1 MNVNG
6 FSRFAELNSRT
17 SKPDEPRT
25 QRRASPTKVL
35 IVISFV
41 LLLALAQ
48 GFEAAAAQQPAKVQS
63 VLRAKLSNGLRVIIV
78 QNTLAPVVTTMMN
91 YLAGSNEAP
100 DGFPG
105 MAHALEHMMFRGSP
119 GLSANQLADISAAM
133 GGMFNADTQQTV
145 TQYFF
150 TVPAEDLDLALH
162 IGAIRMR
169 GLLNSDK
176 LWEQERGAIEQ
187 EVASDMS
194 NPQYVFY
201 TKLLAAM
208 FKGTPLAHDALG
220 TRPSFNQTTGA
231 MLKQF
236 HDTWYAPNNA
246 ILVIVGDI
254 DPPKALA
261 KVKELFSDIPSK
273 TLPERLAINLQQ
285 VKAESLNLTTD
296 LPYGLAVIAFRMP
309 GSSSPDYAAAQVLS
323 DVLSSQRGTLYALV
337 PEGKAL
343 FAGFAVSP
351 LPQVSLGYALAAF
364 PKGADGQALGAQMR
378 QILADDI
385 RNGVPADLVTASKR
399 HELAGAEFQKNSV
412 SGLASAWSEAVAVEG
427 RQSPEEDVAAIQ
439 RVTVEDVNRVARK
452 YLKLSDTISAVLTP
466 QASGKPV
473 STKSFGGEESFAPK
487 QAKPVAL
494 PEWAQQALER
504 LAVPETTVHP
514 QVSRLS
520 NGIRLIV
527 QPETIS
533 DTVSVYGH
541 IDNNPDLETPNGQEG
556 VSSVLGR
563 LFSFGTT
570 TLNRIEFQKALDEIG
585 ADESAG
591 TSFSVQALTSHFD
604 RAVELLADNELH
616 PALPEQAFQIVQP
629 QLAHAV
635 AGQLQSPDYLT
646 SRAVHA
652 ALFPK
657 DDPTL
662 REATPQTISALT
674 LADVKGY
681 YQHVFRPDLTTIVVI
696 GHITPED
703 AKATIEKYFGSWQG
717 QGPKPPTVL
726 PAVPSN
732 KSSSTAVP
740 DSSRV
745 QDAVTLAETLGLN
758 RFNPD
763 YYALQLG
770 NRVLGGGFYASRL
783 YRDLRENSGLTYYV
797 GSSLDSGKTRTTYS
811 VSYGCDPPNV
821 SKARAIIVR
830 DLKAMQST
838 PVTAHELREA
848 KALVLREIP
857 LSESS
862 IHSIAGGW
870 IARSTLGLPLDE
882 PTRAAHRYIQLTA
895 GDVEAAFAK
904 WVRPDDLVQV
914 SEGPAPQ

>member
-1 MNVNG
+1 MAVG
-6 FSRFAELNSRT
+6 L
-17 SKPDEPRT
+17 
-25 QRRASPTKVL
+25 
-35 IVISFV
+35 V

-48 GFEAAAAQQPAKVQS
+48 GLQAAAAQQVAKVQS
-63 VLRAKLSNGLRVIIV
+63 VVRAKLPNGLRVVVV

-105 MAHALEHMMFRGSP
+105 MAHAQEHMMFRGSP

-150 TVPAEDLDLALH
+150 TVPAEDMDVALH
-162 IGAIRMR
+162 IQATRMR
-169 GLLNSDK
+169 GVLDSAS
-176 LWEQERGAIEQ
+176 LWEHERGAIEQ

-201 TKLLAAM
+201 TKLLASM

-220 TRPSFNQTTGA
+220 TRPSFDKTTAA

-236 HDTWYAPNNA
+236 HDSWYAPNNA
-246 ILVIVGDI
+246 ILVIVGDV
-254 DPPKALA
+254 DPAKALA
-261 KVKELFSDIPSK
+261 EVKTLFSDIPAK
-273 TLPERLAINLQQ
+273 DLPEHPAVNLQP

-323 DVLSSQRGTLYALV
+323 DVLTSQRGTLYALV

-343 FAGFAVSP
+343 FAGFAVSS
-351 LPQVSLGYALAAF
+351 LPQASLGYALAAF
-364 PKGADGQALGAQMR
+364 PKGTDGQKLSAEMR

-399 HELAGAEFQKNSV
+399 HELAGAEFEKNSV

-427 RQSPEEDVAAIQ
+427 RNSPEEDVAAIQ
-439 RVTVEDVNRVARK
+439 RVTVDDVNRAARK
-452 YLKLSDTISAVLTP
+452 YLKLEETISAVLTP

-473 STKSFGGEESFAPK
+473 STKSFGGKESFAPK
-487 QAKPVAL
+487 QTKPVAL
-494 PEWAQQALER
+494 PDWAQRAVER
-504 LAVPETTVHP
+504 LTVPETTLHP
-514 QVSRLS
+514 QVSTLS

-541 IDNNPDLETPNGQEG
+541 IDNNPDLEVPHGQEG

-563 LFSFGTT
+563 LFSFGTA
-570 TLNRIEFQKALDEIG
+570 TLNRIQFQEALDEIG

-591 TSFSVQALTSHFD
+591 TSFSAQTLASHFD

-616 PALPEQAFQIVQP
+616 PALPDQAFQIVQP
-629 QLAHAV
+629 QLARAV

-646 SRAVHA
+646 GRAVHA

-662 REATPQTISALT
+662 RQATPETISALGLT
-674 LADVKGY
+674 DVKGY

-696 GHITPED
+696 GHITPEQ

-745 QDAVTLAETLGLN
+745 QDAVTLAETLGMN
-758 RFNPD
+758 RFNPE

-770 NRVLGGGFYASRL
+770 NHVLGGGFYASRL

-797 GSSLDSGKTRTTYS
+797 GSSLNSGKTRTTYS
-811 VSYGCDPPNV
+811 VTYGCDPPNV
-821 SKARAIIVR
+821 SKARAMIVR
-830 DLKAMQST
+830 DLKAMQT
-838 PVTAHELREA
+838 APVTAHELREA
-848 KALVLREIP
+848 KALSLREIP

-862 IHSIAGGW
+862 ISSIAGGW
-870 IARSTLGLPLDE
+870 IARSTLGLPLNE
-882 PTRAAHRYIQLTA
+882 PEIAARRYVQLTA
-895 GDVEAAFAK
+895 PEIQAAFAK
-904 WVRPDDLVQV
+904 WLRPDDLVQV
-914 SEGPAPQ
+914 TEGPNPK